1 MTEAFD
7 PKIARYFYVAR
18 TVHLE
23 RQAKYRPGWFFYTR
37 TRADF
42 DEQLAARTRGVMKAS
57 AWQVARF
64 VVREGVRV
72 LEMPEALAV
81 PVWPQALIVQSAVL
95 FHNAIRPRRDRISI
109 VTYAIENLSPVEK
122 IRGRLALPAWCAA
135 AIVNAIG
142 GYLLRSTDRV
152 VFGTQAALETY
163 QGALPRAMRRQSLDV
178 QLVWALPTR
187 GEYLE
192 TETRRPQLAFLG
204 TFEERKG
211 IRHLLRAW
219 PLVKAALP
227 EASLRLI
234 GKAGDIDTVRAFVA
248 ANEDIELIEDP
259 PRAAIFELLR
269 ESKAL
274 VLFSQPTPVWKEQVG
289 LPILEALSQ
298 GCEIVT
304 SDQTGI
310 AEWLVSAGHRVLS
323 VSASTDELARAI
335 TNALRSQRSP
345 AEIVADL
352 PEEDTRQTADAA
364 LFATL
369 S

>member
-18 TVHLE
+18 TVHVE
-23 RQAKYRPGWFFYTR
+23 RQAEYRPGWLFYTR

-42 DEQLAARTRGVMKAS
+42 DEQLAERTRGVVKAS
-57 AWQVARF
+57 AWRVARF
-64 VVREGVRV
+64 VVRKGIRV

-81 PVWPQALIVQSAVL
+81 PVWPHAIVVHSAVL
-95 FHNAIRPRRDRISI
+95 LHNMVRPRRDRISI

-122 IRGRLALPAWCAA
+122 IRGRLALPSWCAGG
-135 AIVNAIG
+135 IVKAVG
-142 GYLLRSTDRV
+142 GFLLRSTDRV
-152 VFGTQAALETY
+152 VFGTQAALQTY
-163 QGALPRAMRRQSLDV
+163 QDALPRAMERSSLDI

-187 GEYLE
+187 GGDLE
-192 TETRRPQLAFLG
+192 VEARGPKLAFLG

-211 IRHLLRAW
+211 IHHLLRAW

-227 EASLRLI
+227 DARLRLI
-234 GKAGDIDTVRAFVA
+234 GKAGDIHDVRAFA
-248 ANEDIELIEDP
+248 ASNEDVELIEDP
-259 PRAAIFELLR
+259 PRAEIFELLR

-289 LPILEALSQ
+289 LPILEALSE

-310 AEWLVSAGHRVLS
+310 AEWLGEAGHHVLPD
-323 VSASTDELARAI
+323 SASTEELASAI
-335 TNALRSQRSP
+335 VSALQSRRSP

-352 PEEDTRQTADAA
+352 PEEDTRKTADSVM
-364 LFATL
+364 FAPMP
-369 S
+369 